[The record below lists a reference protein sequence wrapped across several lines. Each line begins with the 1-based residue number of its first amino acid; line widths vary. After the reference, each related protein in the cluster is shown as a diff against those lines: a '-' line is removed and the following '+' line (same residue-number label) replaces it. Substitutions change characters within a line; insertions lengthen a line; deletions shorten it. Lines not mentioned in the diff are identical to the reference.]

1 MSAARRNILFLMT
14 DQQRRDS
21 LGCYGGPGAQTPALD
36 GLAASGVR
44 FDQWYTPTAICT
56 PARATLLTGQLPFRH
71 KLLANAERNV
81 GYIEDLEPG
90 TFSFSRA
97 LRDAGYNVGL
107 MGKWHVGEELTAGDF
122 GFDGPHFVGW
132 HNQIDHPD
140 YQAYLAEHDYPPYEI
155 HDRIRGTLPNGGPGN
170 LLAAR
175 LRQPTEATF
184 EHYLADRTIEM
195 LRRYAEGAKDG
206 QPFFLALHFSGPHLP
221 YVIPD
226 EWFDLIDVETVE
238 LPPSTLETFEGKPPI
253 QRNYS
258 DLWTFDSLT
267 PEQSRKLIAV
277 SRGYVAL
284 LDHEIGRVLAV
295 LEELGLNDDT
305 AVFFTS
311 DHGEFTG
318 AHRLHDKG
326 PAMYDD
332 IYRTCGLLRVPGEAP
347 GVVSEEFV
355 TLTDCT
361 ATILDLAG
369 VDPSGAVDSRS
380 LLPLATDGER
390 PEWDDAVVGEFHG
403 HHFPYP
409 QRMIRTST
417 HKLIVNPESVCEL
430 YDLVRD
436 PHELVNVYRL
446 PEYEQVRNAL
456 MADLYER
463 LKARGDKFYHW
474 MTTAYPVG
482 GVAYDPSMG
491 GLDAA
496 SYPAPESVPVAVT
509 GAGVAS

>member
-1 MSAARRNILFLMT
+1 MTVSRRNILFLMT
-14 DQQRRDS
+14 DQQRRDT
-21 LGCYGGPGAQTPALD
+21 LGCYGGPGARTPALD
-36 GLAASGVR
+36 ALAASGVR

-56 PARATLLTGQLPFRH
+56 PARASLLTGQLPFRH

-81 GYIEDLEPG
+81 GYNEDLAPG

-107 MGKWHVGEELTAGDF
+107 MGKWHVGETETAGDF

-140 YQAYLAEHDYPPYEI
+140 YQAYLADHGYPPYEI

-175 LRQPTEATF
+175 LKQPTEATF
-184 EHYLADRTIEM
+184 EHFLADRTIEM
-195 LRRYAEGAKDG
+195 LRGYAAEAEQGR
-206 QPFFLALHFSGPHLP
+206 PFFLALHFSGPHLP
-221 YVIPD
+221 YVLPD
-226 EWFDLIDVETVE
+226 EWFDLIDAETVD
-238 LPPSTLETFEGKPPI
+238 LPPSTLETFDGKPPI
-253 QRNYS
+253 QQNYS
-258 DLWTFDSLT
+258 DLWTFDTLT

-284 LDHEIGRVLAV
+284 LDYEIGRVLAV
-295 LEELGLNDDT
+295 LDELGLNDDT

-332 IYRTCGLLRVPGEAP
+332 IYRTCGLLRVPGEAE
-347 GVVSEEFV
+347 GTVRDEFV
-355 TLTDCT
+355 SLIDCT

-369 VDPSGAVDSRS
+369 IDPSGAVDSRS
-380 LLPLATDGER
+380 MLPLLAGEGAG
-390 PEWDDAVVGEFHG
+390 DDRDTYVLGEFHG

-409 QRMIRTST
+409 QRMIRTRT
-417 HKLIVNPESVCEL
+417 HKLVVNPESFNEL

-436 PHELVNVYRL
+436 PHELSNVYKL
-446 PEYEQVRNAL
+446 PEYQPVRDAL
-456 MADLYER
+456 LAELYRR
-463 LKARGDKFYHW
+463 LQERGDNFFHW
-474 MTTAYPVG
+474 MTSAYPVG
-482 GVAYDPSMG
+482 GVTYDPSMG

-496 SYPAPESVPVAVT
+496 SYPAPDAAQPDAAAHS
-509 GAGVAS
+509 